1 MSDYGHDWSY
11 EDIFNGRKG
20 NEKLNVKWVKRNIIT
35 PYSMEQYNSGNLK
48 YFSLFKSSKDF
59 RNYLINLFDS
69 ILNNTYNFNLTSDD
83 YMREWQINLDL
94 EDNSIENIG
103 RIEDAK
109 QKYMDIIETIKDIN
123 IQAKWNFNLIELE
136 PLQYTIY
143 NLRNFYDWHIDSHIK
158 PYDNGLIRK
167 LSFTICL
174 NDDELENN
182 NYTGG
187 DFEICLPH
195 PYHNKNKYF
204 RFRKVFKQ
212 GTIIV
217 FPSHIWHKVHPVT
230 SGTRKVLVGWVVG
243 KSFE

>member
-1 MSDYGHDWSY
+1 M
-11 EDIFNGRKG
+11 F
-20 NEKLNVKWVKRNIIT
+20 LNTVHYIQEEAISK
-35 PYSMEQYNSGNLK
+35 
-48 YFSLFKSSKDF
+48 SLC
-59 RNYLINLFDS
+59 
-69 ILNNTYNFNLTSDD
+69 
-83 YMREWQINLDL
+83 
-94 EDNSIENIG
+94 ENIMKTAYQK
-103 RIEDAK
+103 RLELAK
-109 QKYMDIIETIKDIN
+109 VADGNQVNRKSYITWYDDKELSTKIFDIIKDIN
-123 IQAKWNFNLIELE
+123 IKTKWNFNLTELE

-143 NLRNFYDWHIDSHIK
+143 NLRNFYDWHIDSHTK
-158 PYDNGLIRK
+158 PYKNGLIRK

-174 NDDELENN
+174 NDNELENN

-217 FPSHIWHKVHPVT
+217 FPSHIWHKVHPIT

>member
-1 MSDYGHDWSY
+1 M
-11 EDIFNGRKG
+11 F
-20 NEKLNVKWVKRNIIT
+20 LNTVHYIQEEAISK
-35 PYSMEQYNSGNLK
+35 
-48 YFSLFKSSKDF
+48 SLC
-59 RNYLINLFDS
+59 
-69 ILNNTYNFNLTSDD
+69 
-83 YMREWQINLDL
+83 
-94 EDNSIENIG
+94 ENIMKTAYQ
-103 RIEDAK
+103 RRLELAK
-109 QKYMDIIETIKDIN
+109 VADGNQVNRKSYITWYDDKELSTKIFDIIKDIN
-123 IQAKWNFNLIELE
+123 IKTKWNFNLTELE

-143 NLRNFYDWHIDSHIK
+143 NLRNFYDWHIDSHTK
-158 PYDNGLIRK
+158 PYKNGLIRK

-174 NDDELENN
+174 NDNELENN

>member
-1 MSDYGHDWSY
+1 M
-11 EDIFNGRKG
+11 F
-20 NEKLNVKWVKRNIIT
+20 LNTVHYIQEEAISK
-35 PYSMEQYNSGNLK
+35 
-48 YFSLFKSSKDF
+48 SLC
-59 RNYLINLFDS
+59 
-69 ILNNTYNFNLTSDD
+69 
-83 YMREWQINLDL
+83 
-94 EDNSIENIG
+94 ENIMKTAYQ
-103 RIEDAK
+103 RRLELAK
-109 QKYMDIIETIKDIN
+109 VADGNQGNRKSYITWYDDKELSTKIFDIIKDIN
-123 IQAKWNFNLIELE
+123 IKTKWNFNLTELE

-143 NLRNFYDWHIDSHIK
+143 NLRNFYDWHIDSHTK
-158 PYDNGLIRK
+158 PYKNGLIRK

-174 NDDELENN
+174 NDNELENN

-217 FPSHIWHKVHPVT
+217 FPSHIWHKVHPIT

>member
-1 MSDYGHDWSY
+1 M
-11 EDIFNGRKG
+11 F
-20 NEKLNVKWVKRNIIT
+20 LNTVHYIQEEAISK
-35 PYSMEQYNSGNLK
+35 
-48 YFSLFKSSKDF
+48 SLC
-59 RNYLINLFDS
+59 
-69 ILNNTYNFNLTSDD
+69 
-83 YMREWQINLDL
+83 
-94 EDNSIENIG
+94 ENIMKTAYQ
-103 RIEDAK
+103 RRLELAK
-109 QKYMDIIETIKDIN
+109 IADGNQVNRKSYITWYDDKELSTKIFDVIKDIN
-123 IQAKWNFNLIELE
+123 IKTKWNFNLTELE

-143 NLRNFYDWHIDSHIK
+143 NLRNFYDWHIDSHTK
-158 PYDNGLIRK
+158 PYKNGLIRK

-174 NDDELENN
+174 NDNELENN

-217 FPSHIWHKVHPVT
+217 FPSHIWHKVHPIT

>member
-1 MSDYGHDWSY
+1 M
-11 EDIFNGRKG
+11 F
-20 NEKLNVKWVKRNIIT
+20 LNTVHYIQEEAISK
-35 PYSMEQYNSGNLK
+35 
-48 YFSLFKSSKDF
+48 SLC
-59 RNYLINLFDS
+59 
-69 ILNNTYNFNLTSDD
+69 
-83 YMREWQINLDL
+83 
-94 EDNSIENIG
+94 ENIMKTAY
-103 RIEDAK
+103 RRRLELAK
-109 QKYMDIIETIKDIN
+109 VADGNQVNRKSYITWYDDKELSTKIFDIIKDIN
-123 IQAKWNFNLIELE
+123 IKTKWNFNLTELE

-143 NLRNFYDWHIDSHIK
+143 NLRNFYDWHIDSHTK
-158 PYDNGLIRK
+158 PYKNGLIRK

-174 NDDELENN
+174 NDNELENN

-217 FPSHIWHKVHPVT
+217 FPSHIWHKVHPIT

>member
-1 MSDYGHDWSY
+1 MFLDTVHYIKEEAFEKSFCEKIMNIGYQKKLELAKIQDGNQVNRKSHITWI
-11 EDIFNGRKG
+11 EDKAIETEVTKLVNEA
-20 NEKLNVKWVKRNIIT
+20 NEKT
-35 PYSMEQYNSGNLK
+35 G
-48 YFSLFKSSKDF
+48 
-59 RNYLINLFDS
+59 
-69 ILNNTYNFNLTSDD
+69 
-83 YMREWQINLDL
+83 
-94 EDNSIENIG
+94 
-103 RIEDAK
+103 
-109 QKYMDIIETIKDIN
+109 
-123 IQAKWNFNLIELE
+123 WNFLLKEFE

-143 NLRNFYDWHIDSHIK
+143 NIRDHYDWHIDSHKK

-174 NDDELENN
+174 NDDTTENN

-187 DFEICLPH
+187 DFELCIPH

-217 FPSHIWHKVHPVT
+217 FPSHIWHKVHPVL

-243 KSFE
+243 KSFV

>member
-1 MSDYGHDWSY
+1 MFLDPVHFIKEEAFSKSFCEKIMNIGYQKKLELAKIQDGNQVNRKSHVTFIQDK
-11 EDIFNGRKG
+11 DIESEVTKVVNEV
-20 NEKLNVKWVKRNIIT
+20 NEKT
-35 PYSMEQYNSGNLK
+35 G
-48 YFSLFKSSKDF
+48 
-59 RNYLINLFDS
+59 
-69 ILNNTYNFNLTSDD
+69 
-83 YMREWQINLDL
+83 
-94 EDNSIENIG
+94 
-103 RIEDAK
+103 
-109 QKYMDIIETIKDIN
+109 
-123 IQAKWNFNLIELE
+123 WNFLLREFE

-143 NLRNFYDWHIDSHIK
+143 NVRDHYDWHIDSHGK
-158 PYDNGLIRK
+158 PYKNGLIRK

-174 NDDELENN
+174 NDNELENN

-217 FPSHIWHKVHPVT
+217 FPSHIWHKVHPII

-243 KSFE
+243 KAFQ

>member
-1 MSDYGHDWSY
+1 M
-11 EDIFNGRKG
+11 F
-20 NEKLNVKWVKRNIIT
+20 LNTVHYIQEEAISK
-35 PYSMEQYNSGNLK
+35 
-48 YFSLFKSSKDF
+48 SLC
-59 RNYLINLFDS
+59 
-69 ILNNTYNFNLTSDD
+69 
-83 YMREWQINLDL
+83 
-94 EDNSIENIG
+94 ENIMKTAYQKKL
-103 RIEDAK
+103 ELAK
-109 QKYMDIIETIKDIN
+109 VADGNQVNRKSYITWYDDKELSTKIFDIIKDIN
-123 IQAKWNFNLIELE
+123 IKTKWNFNLTELE

-143 NLRNFYDWHIDSHIK
+143 NLRNFYDWHIDSHTK
-158 PYDNGLIRK
+158 PYKNGLIRK

-174 NDDELENN
+174 NDNELENN

-217 FPSHIWHKVHPVT
+217 FPSHIWHKVHPIT

>member
-1 MSDYGHDWSY
+1 M
-11 EDIFNGRKG
+11 F
-20 NEKLNVKWVKRNIIT
+20 LNTVHYIQEEAISK
-35 PYSMEQYNSGNLK
+35 
-48 YFSLFKSSKDF
+48 SLC
-59 RNYLINLFDS
+59 
-69 ILNNTYNFNLTSDD
+69 
-83 YMREWQINLDL
+83 
-94 EDNSIENIG
+94 ENIMKTAYQ
-103 RIEDAK
+103 RRLELAK
-109 QKYMDIIETIKDIN
+109 VADGNQVNRKSYIAWYDDKELSTKIFDIIKDIN
-123 IQAKWNFNLIELE
+123 IKTKWNFNLTELE

-143 NLRNFYDWHIDSHIK
+143 NLRNFYDWHIDSHTK
-158 PYDNGLIRK
+158 PYKNGLIRK

-174 NDDELENN
+174 NDNELENN

-217 FPSHIWHKVHPVT
+217 FPSHIWHKVHPIT

>member
-1 MSDYGHDWSY
+1 M
-11 EDIFNGRKG
+11 F
-20 NEKLNVKWVKRNIIT
+20 LNTVHYIQEEAISK
-35 PYSMEQYNSGNLK
+35 
-48 YFSLFKSSKDF
+48 SLC
-59 RNYLINLFDS
+59 
-69 ILNNTYNFNLTSDD
+69 
-83 YMREWQINLDL
+83 
-94 EDNSIENIG
+94 ENIMKTAYQK
-103 RIEDAK
+103 RLELAK
-109 QKYMDIIETIKDIN
+109 VADGNQVNRKSYITWYDDKELSTKIFDIIKDIN
-123 IQAKWNFNLIELE
+123 IKTKWNFNLTELE

-143 NLRNFYDWHIDSHIK
+143 NLRNFYDWHIDSHTK

-174 NDDELENN
+174 NDNELENN

-217 FPSHIWHKVHPVT
+217 FPSHIWHKVHPIT